1 MTAAA
6 TARDLARLRLLNQHL
21 VHSPDRSPEDAVR
34 WMLAMQAQDFPGALW
49 SVGVRAPGSRV
60 ADVAAALDEGRIVR
74 SWPMRGTLHVT
85 APEDLPWMLELIGPR
100 MLATIAPRRRQLGIS
115 DDTIAAAGDMIRAE
129 LEGGRAATRPEL
141 FAILEGV
148 GEPTGAQ
155 RGINLL
161 GALCQSRVLCLG
173 PRRGA
178 QHTFVL
184 FDEWLP
190 AVPPREREESL
201 RELALRYFRSHGPA
215 TARDLAWWT
224 QLLVADVRT
233 AIESARDGLEE
244 LEVDGVSYFQ
254 AVDAPGAN
262 GGSGSGGDG
271 GPPASAGRNGTAP
284 VTLALPGFDELL
296 LGYRERA
303 ATLEAE
309 WAERVVPGKNGL
321 FLSTIVDDGRVLGTW
336 RRTKRSKETLVETT
350 EFAELDDATRAR
362 FREAVE
368 DYGRFVGESVRVA
381 A

>member
-1 MTAAA
+1 MTRAA
-6 TARDLARLRLLNQHL
+6 TVQDLARLRLRNQRL
-21 VHSPDRSPEDAVR
+21 VHAPAEEPADAVR
-34 WMLAMQAQDFPGALW
+34 WMLAMQAQDFAGALW
-49 SVGVRAPGSRV
+49 SVGVRAPGTRV
-60 ADVAAALDEGRIVR
+60 ADVTGALDDGRIVR
-74 SWPMRGTLHVT
+74 SWPMRGTLHLT

-115 DDTIAAAGDMIRAE
+115 DDTIAAAADLVRAE
-129 LEGGRAATRPEL
+129 LDGGRTATRAEL
-141 FAILEGV
+141 FVILERA
-148 GEPTGAQ
+148 GEPTAAQ

-190 AVPPREREESL
+190 AAPPREREESL

-224 QLLVADVRT
+224 QLLVSDVRT

-244 LEVDGVSYFQ
+244 IEVDGVVYLQS
-254 AVDAPGAN
+254 VDAPAARGEEDA
-262 GGSGSGGDG
+262 
-271 GPPASAGRNGTAP
+271 AP
-284 VTLALPGFDELL
+284 VMLALPGFDELL
-296 LGYRERA
+296 LGYRDRA
-303 ATLEAE
+303 ASLEPE

-336 RRTKRSKETLVETT
+336 RRTKRRQETLVETT
-350 EFAELDDATRAR
+350 EFGELDDGTRAR
-362 FREAVE
+362 FRRAVD
-368 DYGRFVGESVRVA
+368 DYGRFLGSPVRVA
-381 A
+381 